1 MGNADQLKYMSK
13 NWFNIRHIMAIA
25 MLITSF
31 QSVMAMPVS
40 QLESHQATETS
51 AMTMAGQPMQG
62 HDMATMA
69 SDSGTS
75 KHASMPCPNDCC
87 DDQDCGDNC
96 NQMTGDC
103 GNCMHISGVLLSY
116 FEINFNF
123 SQNSFYTSA
132 VMLVDLAPLPPTKP
146 PV

>member
-1 MGNADQLKYMSK
+1 MSK

-40 QLESHQATETS
+40 QLESHQSTETS
-51 AMTMAGQPMQG
+51 AMTLAGQPMQG
-62 HDMATMA
+62 HDMAAMDT
-69 SDSGTS
+69 DSS
-75 KHASMPCPNDCC
+75 SSNHASMPCPNNCC
-87 DDQDCGDNC
+87 DDMDCGDNC

-103 GNCMHISGVLLSY
+103 GNCMHISGMLLPY
-116 FEINFNF
+116 FEINFSFTQSSF
-123 SQNSFYTSA
+123 STTG
-132 VMLVDLAPLPPTKP
+132 VKLVDLAPLPPIKP